1 MSQNPIQDY
10 QNSRLLGIRVSIAD
24 MRIINALAEN
34 SRLKRN
40 AIVRDAVR
48 RGLTLLIEENT

>member
-1 MSQNPIQDY
+1 MSQKPIPDY

-34 SRLKRN
+34 SRLKRS

-48 RGLTLLIEENT
+48 RGLTLLIEEYA